1 MPTNVTNWLLR
12 RGAGALFNL
21 QRTPYV
27 SGTDAITANPKKS
40 QTSQIHD
47 HTRQYLT
54 NWPAKSV
61 VKIKGSG
68 LTINALELETRH
80 TYKEGY
86 ANPQHYENTDQL
98 WMDIATTV
106 QNSGTQLPS
115 GAPVIWPT
123 YFGGSDW
130 SLYDSAEWFVNVK
143 YQQDKDGDGIVED
156 YYEVFKANVST
167 SFYDAGNI
175 GLGYF
180 PCTTA
185 YYPDETSE
193 MTGAYTAAAP
203 PQFPDVTIYANFGT
217 TKKYALDAISAAPTI
232 GPYDGAS
239 FCARHPDDSAHGLA
253 SYVTKYG
260 NVPFLNNTG
269 TSRVGIIGSYR
280 HASTDSPG
288 ELCLQADCECKFF
301 YTPDACED
309 CWYAG
314 KTVTIDITYKQIS
327 FTDNGPGEDGS
338 GMLNKSVT
346 KGSASTH
353 STVTKTLT
361 LPTGLTRQQVG
372 STFTVPTLAGYA
384 VVIDDIKLVSVS

>member
-27 SGTDAITANPKKS
+27 AGTDAITANPKKT
-40 QTSQIHD
+40 QANQVHD

-54 NWPAKSV
+54 NWPASSV
-61 VKIKGSG
+61 FKISGAG
-68 LTINALELETRH
+68 LTINGLELDTRF
-80 TYKEGY
+80 TYKTGG
-86 ANPQHYENTDQL
+86 ANPYHHDNTDQL
-98 WMDIATTV
+98 WLDIAITV
-106 QNSGTQLPS
+106 QNSGTQLTS

-123 YFGGSDW
+123 YFGGSDY
-130 SLYDSAEWFVNVK
+130 SLYNTAEWFVNVA
-143 YQQDKDGDGIVED
+143 YQEDKDGDGTPED

-167 SFYDAGNI
+167 AFDSS
-175 GLGYF
+175 GLVYF

-193 MTGAYTAAAP
+193 MTGTYTAAAP

-217 TKKYALDAISAAPTI
+217 TKKYALDALSAATLSSPS
-232 GPYDGAS
+232 DGAS

-253 SYVTKYG
+253 SFIIKQG
-260 NVPFLNNTG
+260 NVPYVQNPSGYTAN
-269 TSRVGIIGSYR
+269 VGIIGSYR
-280 HASTDSPG
+280 HASTDSPAF
-288 ELCLQADCECKFF
+288 ECLQADCECKFF
-301 YTPDACED
+301 YTPDACDD

-314 KTVTIDITYKQIS
+314 KTVTIDITYKQIQ
-327 FTDNGPGEDGS
+327 FTDNGPSEDGVY
-338 GMLNKSVT
+338 LTKSVT
-346 KGSASTH
+346 KGSATTH